1 MYYFIIP
8 PTPPTLPKPRTICL
22 TVRTRFEGKPR
33 KTEQKR
39 DAKKV
44 KPPKR
49 YSKAKKNPESF
60 PEEGEKWIAPQR
72 RETSSHHHI
81 THTHTH
87 AHEISINS
95 RSQRPSKWATVLV
108 VEQKKRVAWISS
120 RFWRDPPVDRPTLSV
135 FTTWPE
141 KLNTKKSFWRVAK
154 FPVTGQQPKKND
166 SEMILWG
173 GATKKEADSKGAGV

>member
-22 TVRTRFEGKPR
+22 TVRTRFEEKPR

-49 YSKAKKNPESF
+49 YSKAKQKKPRIFS
-60 PEEGEKWIAPQR
+60 R
-72 RETSSHHHI
+72 RRRKMNCTAKKRNILPPPH
-81 THTHTH
+81 HTHTH

-141 KLNTKKSFWRVAK
+141 KLNTKKSF
-154 FPVTGQQPKKND
+154 
-166 SEMILWG
+166 
-173 GATKKEADSKGAGV
+173 